1 MAEPCCGNCQLFR
14 TIKNTCSLSLL
25 NAKPTDYCLRWIPTY
40 QHLRFFPGDFNAK
53 ERDCLWC
60 GGTGTY
66 REWVK
71 DIDSEGPVL
80 SYEIG
85 YCHKCGTFSL
95 DRVPK
100 HKTVLKKRK
109 IKRRKIRND
118 NFPVCPICESS
129 KREIRPNDMFEC
141 LECGELYWKE
151 IKNMIDGRLQ

>member
-14 TIKNTCSLSLL
+14 TIKNTCSLSKL

-60 GGTGTY
+60 NGTGKY
-66 REWVK
+66 RKWIK
-71 DIDSEGPVL
+71 DIDSDGPVV
-80 SYEIG
+80 SYNVD

-100 HKTVLKKRK
+100 KNTPSIKKNVKKWR
-109 IKRRKIRND
+109 IRND
-118 NFPVCPICESS
+118 NVPVCPICESNQRY
-129 KREIRPNDMFEC
+129 KRQLDHQSQYP
-141 LECGELYWKE
+141 
-151 IKNMIDGRLQ
+151 